1 MKNTHLEHPEDEI
14 LTGDLSVL
22 NWFTAK
28 SKITVK
34 IDGAPAIVFG
44 TNPENGKFFVGTK
57 SVFNKV
63 KIKINYSVEDI
74 LRNHGNNVRV
84 SEILI
89 ACFHNLP
96 RISGIIQGDFIG
108 YGGSDTY
115 CPNTITYKFPKVI
128 TKPII
133 FAPHTTYSGS
143 NLRDCSASFGAKV
156 RACSTVLWVRPRVSL
171 TADRED
177 ILDFCNFARQMSTLC
192 EFVSEKNAVKIKK
205 EINLCIRENRKVCE
219 YEIAEKCNCDK
230 NLIRLWKLVESIK
243 MDLFFYIRADR
254 NISCEIDGRSSDH
267 EGYVITNKYG
277 SYKVVNRTEFSRLNF
292 TLEKS
297 WS

>member
-1 MKNTHLEHPEDEI
+1 MKNTHLNHPEDCI

-34 IDGAPAIVFG
+34 IDGSPAIVFG

-57 SVFNKV
+57 SVFNKI
-63 KIKINYSVEDI
+63 KIKINHSHEEIDV
-74 LRNHGNNVRV
+74 NHTGKVAEV
-84 SEILI
+84 LH
-89 ACFHNLP
+89 ACYDYLP
-96 RISGIIQGDFIG
+96 RIDGIIQGDFIG

-115 CPNTITYKFPKVI
+115 RPNTITYKFPKVI

-171 TADRED
+171 TDDRED

-192 EFVSEKNAVKIKK
+192 EFVSEKEAIKIKK

-254 NISCEIDGRSSDH
+254 NISCEIDGRSSEH
-267 EGYVITNKYG
+267 EGYVITNKFG

-292 TLEKS
+292 ALEKN

>member
-177 ILDFCNFARQMSTLC
+177 ILDL
-192 EFVSEKNAVKIKK
+192 
-205 EINLCIRENRKVCE
+205 CE

-254 NISCEIDGRSSDH
+254 NISCEIDGRSSEH
-267 EGYVITNKYG
+267 EGYVITNKFG